1 MCGSVSYTALLTY
14 LDGVLTLAS
23 AAASVWGAHGPASA
37 ATATRRSMP
46 RIQQNASMVWR
57 FMMLP
62 YFSLR
67 REPFCLHSEHVGHL
81 CNCVT
86 SSF

>member
-1 MCGSVSYTALLTY
+1 MLSLCKACRTEEACKVCGSVSYTALFADLN
-14 LDGVLTLAS
+14 GVLAFASS
-23 AAASVWGAHGPASA
+23 AATVGRTHGPASV

-62 YFSLR
+62 FFS
-67 REPFCLHSEHVGHL
+67 
-81 CNCVT
+81 
-86 SSF
+86 